1 MKADRFT
8 KLLLALIVALL
19 FVSLVVGL
27 FPLHPAV
34 AQKSGDG
41 IGRYQISAWAAQ
53 TGKYGYHHSGY
64 FIVDT
69 VTGKVVD
76 RHAEVHGIKD

>member
-1 MKADRFT
+1 MKGDRFT

-19 FVSLVVGL
+19 FISLVVGL
-27 FPLHPAV
+27 FPLQQAV
-34 AQKSGDG
+34 AQKSVEG

-53 TGKYGYHHSGY
+53 TGQYGFHHSGY

-69 VTGKVVD
+69 VTGKVVEE
-76 RHAEVHGIKD
+76 RGEAHGIEH